1 MTAPARSLARMSMVE
16 LQEAVRKDPTVRAAA
31 WAEIRFRNQSRQA
44 FEREN
49 TPGRSGPPYP
59 PTGIDSLDRVLAKP
73 WNPPDLSDPEPPREG
88 PMV

>member
-1 MTAPARSLARMSMVE
+1 MKSLSLMAMVDLRE
-16 LQEAVRKDPTVRAAA
+16 LIRTSPEHQAAA
-31 WAEIRFRNQSRQA
+31 WAEIRFRNQARQA

-73 WNPPDLSDPEPPREG
+73 WNPPDLSDPEPLREG